1 MVQGETSR
9 GAGRQFGAWIFPR
22 EPPPISLILAAVW
35 QAAPARIRAPG
46 PCARPAAPAGPAAP
60 CPTRATP
67 GDLRYRAWVLLRW
80 LTRLSLALCVA
91 GSTTSAH
98 ADSLAID
105 LQSNPER
112 NFQVVQE
119 LSYEA
124 IVAGTDGYH
133 ADLRLRVTLHNASN
147 REQDAVL
154 SLALPRESQIHGL
167 QVARDGAWTPGKST
181 GVAPEPGRREPGSV
195 YVRPL
200 APVTAADP
208 PAAELVVFS
217 LEPNSTTQVELHIKA
232 PTRLRGDRWELEL
245 PGRGQERT
253 GLSPE
258 RRVLVQHQGKAAP
271 RFWVDSVASS
281 GAPFLITQPD
291 DRSVVSWPMGQAVK
305 PSRPG
310 LASNR
315 PLDARLEVMPD
326 DEGDARSG
334 GRFRLYLRMQPT
346 AAPRPD
352 HVVVLLDRSRS
363 TPPGLHREAFA
374 AVTGLFDGL
383 PGNLTFD
390 AITFARQAR
399 PLLPDGAGAGA
410 WPGVHDKAA
419 RDRVAALLD
428 AGSREQGTDLAA
440 AMTLAGQRI
449 SARKARR
456 PLVLVL
462 TDGMLPLGAGPDHI
476 GQIFAASLADKTLRP
491 DIVFVVDEPLLARSG
506 IAPEHPVAALAAG
519 LGARITLTTLA
530 NLAGDESAANLLLT
544 APGVLGE
551 LDVRLPRQAVLE
563 DSVPSGLVAGNA
575 VVLDGLYTGSPPV
588 VQVRGRLAGKRELLT
603 PKPTRM
609 PPPPAAL
616 AASIRPTGA
625 DRPAGDGFAVPPWYT
640 RKYQRSARL
649 GITWAN
655 RGGGDD
661 PGHLDER
668 IFKRYLGT
676 RVFPRARACYNLALA
691 RNQTIGG
698 RVVFE
703 FEVGKGEVM
712 RAAIDPA
719 SMSTHDLAFE
729 RCLVEA
735 AWMLDIPAGKLDD
748 QIYRV
753 RYPLV
758 FNPPKTG
765 RPALADDPLGPGTVE
780 LLLQHGLSGTPRPPP
795 PPEP

>member
-1 MVQGETSR
+1 VF
-9 GAGRQFGAWIFPR
+9 A
-22 EPPPISLILAAVW
+22 
-35 QAAPARIRAPG
+35 
-46 PCARPAAPAGPAAP
+46 
-60 CPTRATP
+60 
-67 GDLRYRAWVLLRW
+67 RW

-91 GSTTSAH
+91 GSVSTAR

-112 NFQVVQE
+112 GFQVVQE

-124 IVAGTDGYH
+124 IVVGTDGYH
-133 ADLRLRVTLHNASN
+133 ADLRLRVALHNASN

-167 QVARDGAWTPGKST
+167 QVARDGNWTPGKST
-181 GVAPEPGRREPGSV
+181 GIAPEPGRREPGSV

-200 APVTAADP
+200 APVAAGDP
-208 PAAELVVFS
+208 PAAEVVLFS
-217 LEPNSTTQVELHIKA
+217 LEPNTTTQVELHIKA

-245 PGRGQERT
+245 PGRGQERL

-271 RFWVDSVASS
+271 RFWVDGSGSA

-291 DRSVVSWPMGQAVK
+291 DRSVVSWPIGQVVK
-305 PSRPG
+305 ASRPFG
-310 LASNR
+310 PGSASSR

-326 DEGDARSG
+326 DDGDTRSG

-352 HVVVLLDRSRS
+352 HVVVVLDRSRS
-363 TPPGLHREAFA
+363 TDPQMHREAFA
-374 AVTGLFDGL
+374 AVTELFDSL
-383 PGNLTFD
+383 PPGLTFD
-390 AITFARQAR
+390 AITFSRLAR
-399 PLLPDGAGAGA
+399 PLLPDGAA
-410 WPGVHDKAA
+410 WPHVHDKAA
-419 RDRVAALLD
+419 RDRVAAQLD

-440 AMTLAGQRI
+440 AMALAGQRI

-462 TDGMLPLGAGPDHI
+462 TDGMLPLGAGPGPV
-476 GQIFAASLADKTLRP
+476 GQIFADNLTDKQLRP
-491 DIVFVVDEPLLARSG
+491 DIVFVVDEPMLARSG
-506 IAPEHPVAALAAG
+506 LAPEHPVAALAAG

-530 NLAGDESAANLLLT
+530 HLAGDESAVNLLLT

-563 DSVPSGLVAGNA
+563 DSVPTGLVAGNA
-575 VVLDGLYTGSPPV
+575 VVLDGLYSGSPPA
-588 VQVRGRLAGKRELLT
+588 VQVRGRLGSKREQLT
-603 PKPTRM
+603 PKVIRM
-609 PPPPAAL
+609 PAPPPAL
-616 AASIRPTGA
+616 AASIRPSGA
-625 DRPAGDGFAVPPWYT
+625 ERPAGDGFAVPPWYT

-655 RGGGDD
+655 RSGNDD
-661 PGHLDER
+661 PGQLDER
-668 IFKRYLGT
+668 IFRRYLGT

-691 RNQTIGG
+691 RNQIVGG
-698 RVVFE
+698 RVTFE

-712 RAAIDPA
+712 RATIDPA
-719 SMSTHDLAFE
+719 GMNTHDLAFE

-748 QIYRV
+748 RIYRV

-758 FNPPKTG
+758 FNPPRTG
-765 RPALADDPLGPGTVE
+765 RPTLTDDPLGPGTVE

-795 PPEP
+795 PAE

>member
-1 MVQGETSR
+1 MSEVSVAGCETPGGSVELPTR
-9 GAGRQFGAWIFPR
+9 GGPDLAHSPKSLASGA
-22 EPPPISLILAAVW
+22 
-35 QAAPARIRAPG
+35 RAQSPTTLL
-46 PCARPAAPAGPAAP
+46 RPAHGPP
-60 CPTRATP
+60 RPRGPLRPRASAR
-67 GDLRYRAWVLLRW
+67 DLRYRAWVLVRW

-91 GSTTSAH
+91 GSASSAR
-98 ADSLAID
+98 ADSLSID
-105 LQSNPER
+105 LQANPER
-112 NFQVVQE
+112 GFQVVQE

-124 IVAGTDGYH
+124 IVAATDGYH
-133 ADLRLRVTLHNASN
+133 ADLRLRVALHNASN

-181 GVAPEPGRREPGSV
+181 GIAPEPGRREPGSV

-200 APVTAADP
+200 APTAAGDP

-217 LEPNSTTQVELHIKA
+217 LEPDATTQVELHIKA

-258 RRVLVQHQGKAAP
+258 RRVLVQHASPGRPAP
-271 RFWVDSVASS
+271 RFWVDAIANG

-291 DRSVVSWPMGQAVK
+291 DPTIVSWPMGQVAK
-305 PSRPG
+305 AG
-310 LASNR
+310 AR

-326 DEGDARSG
+326 DVGDARSG

-352 HVVVLLDRSRS
+352 HVVVVLDRSRS
-363 TPPGLHREAFA
+363 TDPRMHREALA
-374 AVTGLFDGL
+374 AMAGLFDSL
-383 PGNLTFD
+383 PANLTFD
-390 AITFARQAR
+390 AISFARQAK
-399 PLLPDGAGAGA
+399 PLLPDGAAF
-410 WPGVHDKAA
+410 PGVHDKAA

-440 AMTLAGQRI
+440 AIELAGQRI
-449 SARKARR
+449 TTRRARR

-462 TDGMLPLGAGPDHI
+462 TDGMLPLGAGAGPI
-476 GQIFAASLADKTLRP
+476 GQVLADSLGDKALRP
-491 DIVFVVDEPLLARSG
+491 DIVFVVDEPMLARTG
-506 IAPEHPVAALAAG
+506 ITPEHPVAALAAG

-530 NLAGDESAANLLLT
+530 HLAGEDPSANLLT
-544 APGVLGE
+544 APGVLHD
-551 LDVRLPRQAVLE
+551 LDIKLPRQAVLE
-563 DSVPSGLVAGNA
+563 DSIPTGLVAGNA
-575 VVLDGLYTGSPPV
+575 LVLDGLYSGTPPA
-588 VQVRGRLAGKRELLT
+588 VQIRGRIGARREQLS
-603 PKPTRM
+603 PRPTRM
-609 PPPPAAL
+609 PAPPAAL
-616 AASIRPTGA
+616 VASTREAGTERSAA
-625 DRPAGDGFAVPPWYT
+625 DGFSLPPWYT

-655 RGGGDD
+655 RSGGDD
-661 PGHLDER
+661 PGRLDER

-698 RVVFE
+698 RVLFE

-712 RAAIDPA
+712 RASIDPTGMT
-719 SMSTHDLAFE
+719 SNDLVFE

-735 AWMLDIPAGKLDD
+735 AWMLDMPAGKSDD

-758 FNPPKTG
+758 FNPPRTG
-765 RPALADDPLGPGTVE
+765 KPALTDDPLGPGTVE
-780 LLLQHGLSGTPRPPP
+780 LLLQHGLSGTPRPPAP
-795 PPEP
+795 AQ